1 MEGPRLANKSIQK
14 QTVENQLDIYNE
26 ITIIVFLRVV
36 YIYDVIKYEGVVTL
50 KDLSLCKLSEFVS
63 DKSGTDDKWV
73 TLE

>member
-63 DKSGTDDKWV
+63 DKSGTDDK
-73 TLE
+73 